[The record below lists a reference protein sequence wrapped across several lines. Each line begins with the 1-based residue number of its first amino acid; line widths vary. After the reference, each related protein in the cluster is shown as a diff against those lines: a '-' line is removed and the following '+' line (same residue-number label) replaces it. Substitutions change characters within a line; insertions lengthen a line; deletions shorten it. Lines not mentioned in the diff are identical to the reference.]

1 MQVSRIDPFVVTVK
15 NSIPSELCQRMIE
28 TCEQDHKRTPGVT
41 GTGYTPSVKQSTDL
55 LISGLSDW
63 EDIDSELFKILERD
77 IVLYMDYIV
86 DYIGEMNFIQNPIH
100 DQGYQIQRTE
110 PGGFYTWHTDE
121 SDEPDKTRFIT
132 YLWYLNDVQ
141 EGYTEFISGER
152 VYPEEGKLLLFPAT
166 WTYQHR
172 GTPPK
177 SVKYICTGW
186 MTEEVNQE
194 VIDWVNE
201 EGGDKTDPTPIVR
214 NNK

>member
-1 MQVSRIDPFVVTVK
+1 MQVSRLDPFIVTIQ
-15 NSIPSELCQRMIE
+15 NSLSSDLCQRMIE
-28 TCEQDHKRTPGVT
+28 KFEEDDRRGPGVT
-41 GTGYTPSVKQSTDL
+41 GSGYTPEVKQSTDL
-55 LISGLSDW
+55 LITGLDEW
-63 EDIDSELFKILERD
+63 NDIDQELYKCLERD
-77 IVLYMDYIV
+77 LILYMDHV
-86 DYIGEMNFIQNPIH
+86 AQYIGEINFIQNEIH

-110 PGGFYTWHTDE
+110 PGGFYAWHTDE
-121 SDEPDKTRFIT
+121 RDDFDKSRYLT

-186 MTEEVNQE
+186 MTEQVLEE
-194 VIDWVNE
+194 DLAWVADPE
-201 EGGDKTDPTPIVR
+201 DKTNPTLVDR
-214 NNK
+214 LNNK

>member
-1 MQVSRIDPFVVTVK
+1 MQVNDGRLDVQPSRFDPFIVIINK
-15 NSIPSELCQRMIE
+15 SIPSDLCKTIIE
-28 TCEQDHKRTPGVT
+28 RFEGDDRKDRGVT
-41 GTGYTPSVKQSTDL
+41 GSGYMPKVKQSTDL
-55 LISGLSDW
+55 HVSGLDGW
-63 EDIDSELFKILERD
+63 EDIDDQLFDILTESIQHYHLHIRN
-77 IVLYMDYIV
+77 
-86 DYIGEMNFIQNPIH
+86 YIGELNFLQAPLN

-121 SDEPDKTRFIT
+121 RDDPDKSRYLT
-132 YLWYLNDVQ
+132 YLWYLNDVV

-186 MTEEVNQE
+186 MTEDTVPE
-194 VIDWVNE
+194 
-201 EGGDKTDPTPIVR
+201 
-214 NNK
+214 